1 MYARQ
6 FRRFCDRTHGIARFV
21 LRVGIISNFL
31 KKQLTHKAE
40 YGINIECS
48 ADIGDWSSGMTGVS
62 KTLSGSSI
70 LSSPVSKNAEK
81 SYKSRTFSVFD
92 FLQITKGIN
101 PLLLRNLKAFKLR
114 RSGFLF

>member
-1 MYARQ
+1 MATWLVARGNKGANRQ
-6 FRRFCDRTHGIARFV
+6 FV

-40 YGINIECS
+40 CGINIECS

-70 LSSPVSKNAEK
+70 LSSPVFSLKN
-81 SYKSRTFSVFD
+81 
-92 FLQITKGIN
+92 G
-101 PLLLRNLKAFKLR
+101 LL
-114 RSGFLF
+114 

>member
-1 MYARQ
+1 MATWLVARGNKGANRQ
-6 FRRFCDRTHGIARFV
+6 FV

-70 LSSPVSKNAEK
+70 LSSPAHI
-81 SYKSRTFSVFD
+81 SR
-92 FLQITKGIN
+92 
-101 PLLLRNLKAFKLR
+101 KAFRIK
-114 RSGFLF
+114 GFPAFLFYLLDSVKYLQPLYKAILSSLRSS